1 MSCSPYDLKDYFLG
15 ELSEAERQQVQ
26 EHAQECRACRE
37 ELDRLR
43 LTQAALRALP
53 EEEPPRRIVFV
64 SDKVFEPGW
73 WQRFWQSGSR
83 LGFASAAMLSIAIL
97 GHALLRPPAAAPP
110 GPAGSV
116 AIEAR
121 ISAEVAKQLEPV
133 LARAIA
139 ESEARQAKQMT
150 RLVTE
155 AEQRIDFDRRADRV
169 AFEEAFS
176 VLQKKLNVM
185 YTASANLGGRP

>member
-53 EEEPPRRIVFV
+53 EEEPPRRIAFV
-64 SDKVFEPGW
+64 SDKVFAPGW

-97 GHALLRPPAAAPP
+97 GHALLRPPAVAPP
-110 GPAGSV
+110 GPPGSV

-139 ESEARQAKQMT
+139 ESEARQAKQMI
-150 RLVTE
+150 RLVAE
-155 AEQRIDFDRRADRV
+155 AGQRMDFDRRADRV

>member
-26 EHAQECRACRE
+26 RHAQECGACRE

-53 EEEPPRRIVFV
+53 EEEPPRRIAFV

-97 GHALLRPPAAAPP
+97 GHALLRPPAVAPP
-110 GPAGSV
+110 GPPGSV

-133 LARAIA
+133 LARASA
-139 ESEARQAKQMT
+139 ESEARQAKQMI

-176 VLQKKLNVM
+176 VLQKRLNVM